1 LFLFIG
7 MEPKEDYFKGGDEEE
22 DFSFEKRSNYY

>member
-1 LFLFIG
+1 